1 MALSASV
8 GCAAALAQTA
18 PLSSVGTAA
27 TPEDIGSYGWTSGP
41 SGKGLPPGKGTAKE
55 GAVVYMVKCAM
66 CHGQNLEGVRATPGA
81 FAPLMGR
88 PLAGANSVPLYRMPP
103 GKSTNHVWTMGS
115 ATAVF
120 NVIAV
125 EMPFYRPGT
134 LTADEVYKL
143 TAFILHKN
151 GIIQEDEVMDRD
163 TLPKVLMPNRD
174 NAPGLNDEIYMD
186 MNKRGC
192 WKTYGECRDP

>member
-1 MALSASV
+1 MRYLRFRHFVSVMALSASV

-88 PLAGANSVPLYRMPP
+88 PLKGAKTP
-103 GKSTNHVWTMGS
+103 GG
-115 ATAVF
+115 APA
-120 NVIAV
+120 
-125 EMPFYRPGT
+125 P
-134 LTADEVYKL
+134 
-143 TAFILHKN
+143 
-151 GIIQEDEVMDRD
+151 
-163 TLPKVLMPNRD
+163 PKVC
-174 NAPGLNDEIYMD
+174 PGHMGAFT
-186 MNKRGC
+186 M
-192 WKTYGECRDP
+192 